1 MELVKEGL
9 HRFAYAMLAFKLE
22 CPCECYADEDF
33 KVVSQSGDQSKKFLC
48 HAHAAC
54 TGLLSVREKGE
65 QIDCLAAEH
74 AGFSDM

>member
-9 HRFAYAMLAFKLE
+9 HRLAYAVLALKLE
-22 CPCECYADEDF
+22 GARERYADEDF
-33 KVVSQSGDQSKKFLC
+33 KVMCESGDQSKEFLC

-54 TGLLSVREKGE
+54 TGLLSVGEEGE
-65 QIDCLAAEH
+65 QIDRLAAEH